1 MVTKRSKEK
10 KETAQYL
17 FDETKDAIQSE
28 YPELDDMVNYDRLQ
42 QEIDEV
48 VFGDWQQW
56 KTQI

>member
-48 VFGDWQQW
+48 VFGD
-56 KTQI
+56 